1 MHTVILDLVYFGLLA
16 CFGFSSRS
24 KYQRVVVV
32 TAFVNDSWRKMCSN
46 DLMLW
51 PLVGLLLSLA
61 CHAIEKTTTKN
72 WKNQPP
78 IKMFGTTQRTKSNI
92 CQGLRIWKNVCHFY
106 NSTTS
111 LQLASTHALENPK
124 LILPDTFFIEILF
137 FRICSVAGSVGPSQ
151 CMCQMWAN
159 GSIRARLMQPE
170 GLTVVKKA
178 WGTSQVGWERP
189 CRPQLSLTWTRYHHG
204 Q

>member
-1 MHTVILDLVYFGLLA
+1 MTHDAKCVWTTWCYDRLL
-16 CFGFSSRS
+16 
-24 KYQRVVVV
+24 
-32 TAFVNDSWRKMCSN
+32 
-46 DLMLW
+46 
-51 PLVGLLLSLA
+51 GLLLSLA
-61 CHAIEKTTTKN
+61 CYAIEQTIQQQKTGKN
-72 WKNQPP
+72 PPP
-78 IKMFGTTQRTKSNI
+78 IKMFGTTQRTESNI

-124 LILPDTFFIEILF
+124 LILPDTFFIEILC

-151 CMCQMWAN
+151 CMCQISAT

-170 GLTVVKKA
+170 GLTVVRKA

-189 CRPQLSLTWTRYHHG
+189 CRPQLSLTWTRYYHG